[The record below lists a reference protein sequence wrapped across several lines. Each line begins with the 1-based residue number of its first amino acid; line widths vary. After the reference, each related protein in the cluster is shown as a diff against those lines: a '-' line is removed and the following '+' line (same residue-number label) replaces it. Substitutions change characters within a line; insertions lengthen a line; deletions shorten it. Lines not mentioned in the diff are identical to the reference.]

1 MEFNTQVRTN
11 LLPILIKYV
20 FDIVYELNNLVQLQ
34 SSNIQ
39 INLAY
44 NIFENS
50 NYISIGKKDG
60 TMYPINN
67 KSLRVIF
74 NSDLNIE
81 EVRPEIFIQNLSVI
95 FQQKESNE
103 ILKGNIGSFVDFKLE
118 EIKDYN
124 LMLMNK
130 QTLEAASKAW
140 RKSDYKE
147 FIVIIDKS
155 NIENLPQSYLLKYKI
170 AKQKI

>member
-1 MEFNTQVRTN
+1 
-11 LLPILIKYV
+11 
-20 FDIVYELNNLVQLQ
+20 
-34 SSNIQ
+34 
-39 INLAY
+39 
-44 NIFENS
+44 
-50 NYISIGKKDG
+50 
-60 TMYPINN
+60 MYPINN